1 MSSNFIK
8 LLISLGTLLSLSV
21 YSADKYCSNASS
33 AKSYDIHLFNYTFS
47 NESQKKIVL
56 RSLNELKNKFEM
68 GDRVRVFKHTPGAY
82 SIQIDQCVPGC
93 PEKGFFEGFLDATCS
108 VQVANKDKVLF
119 QQNFAKSVIE
129 DLKKEPQDYDI
140 FMSVQTLADFYNS
153 NTRKSNVYAAIS
165 MVPYKVDPSNKDA
178 LDSLFVK
185 GMSGLKLPST
195 EFPPVTVIGSPP
207 DTELRKFWVEIF
219 RQKKVKFNLMS
230 F

>member
-1 MSSNFIK
+1 MSSCFLK
-8 LLISLGTLLSLSV
+8 LLIFLGTLLSLNV

-33 AKSYDIHLFNYTFS
+33 AKSYDIHLFNYTFN

-68 GDRVRVFKHTPGAY
+68 GDRVRVFKHSPDAY
-82 SIQIDQCVPGC
+82 SVQIDQCVPGC

-140 FMSVQTLADFYNS
+140 FRSVQTLADFYNS
-153 NTRKSNVYAAIS
+153 NTRKANVYAAIS
-165 MVPYKVDPSNKDA
+165 MVPYKVDPSNKDS

-185 GMSGLKLPST
+185 GVNGLILPST
-195 EFPPVTVIGSPP
+195 DFPPVTVIGSPP
-207 DTELRKFWVEIF
+207 DTELRKFWIEIF
-219 RQKKVKFNLMS
+219 KQKKVKFNLMS